1 MDVETRYQQA
11 LDYLY
16 SYIDYSLLG
25 GGAIA
30 EADFNLDRVFA
41 LVGSLGDPQ
50 QDYPSIHIAG
60 SKGKGSVSVLCAS
73 ALQAQGYKVGLYTS
87 PHLHVFEER
96 IQINGEMISRL
107 DLIQL
112 VDEIKPHVQAVPDLT
127 TFEIQTALAFWYFAR
142 QKVDAAVIEVGLGG
156 RLDATNVIVPRVSV
170 ITALFLEHTLVL
182 GDTLAQVAAE
192 KAGIIKPGVPVVLSP
207 QKDEAYQ
214 VVARIAAQKDAS
226 LLYLPQEYSYE
237 SLAVN
242 LEYQT
247 FTLRTKKT
255 KQETQLQVTL
265 LGPHQIENA
274 AAAYAALQVL
284 RDQGVP
290 ISEDAIK
297 DGFSTAT
304 WPIRFEIIGQ
314 KPRVVLDGAHTP
326 EAAEMLRQTVDI
338 LFPHTPIVLV
348 FGVSSDKKVEDM
360 LSVLLPNTRQIIFT
374 QSSHPRAM
382 DVDTLMGLDLPFNV
396 PIKAVESMDRAV
408 KEALEIAGEDALVL
422 VTGSLFVAADAR
434 LSLTN
439 K

>member
-1 MDVETRYQQA
+1 
-11 LDYLY
+11 
-16 SYIDYSLLG
+16 
-25 GGAIA
+25 
-30 EADFNLDRVFA
+30 
-41 LVGSLGDPQ
+41 
-50 QDYPSIHIAG
+50 
-60 SKGKGSVSVLCAS
+60 
-73 ALQAQGYKVGLYTS
+73 LQAQGYKVGLYTS

-226 LLYLPQEYSYE
+226 LLYLPQEYSYA
-237 SLAVN
+237 SLAAN
-242 LEYQT
+242 LEHQT

-255 KQETQLQVTL
+255 KQETQLQITL